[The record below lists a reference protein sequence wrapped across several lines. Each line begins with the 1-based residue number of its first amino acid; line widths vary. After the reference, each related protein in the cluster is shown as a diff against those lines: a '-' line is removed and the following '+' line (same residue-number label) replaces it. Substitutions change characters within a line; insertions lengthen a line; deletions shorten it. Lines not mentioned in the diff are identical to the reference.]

1 MFFIF
6 VLGLCTVIKNYNIVI
21 CLLGIIVS
29 SADFLC
35 LTMQDEMEKKMAD
48 QQPDAQ
54 QEHMSV
60 SNKVVADVL
69 ADHSKRNKFLQ
80 NVGIQFVQ
88 PRTTVQNLQEQ
99 LE

>member
-1 MFFIF
+1 
-6 VLGLCTVIKNYNIVI
+6 
-21 CLLGIIVS
+21 
-29 SADFLC
+29 
-35 LTMQDEMEKKMAD
+35 MQDEMEKKMAD

-69 ADHSKRNKFLQ
+69 ADHSKRNKFLR

-88 PRTTVQNLQEQ
+88 PRTTV
-99 LE
+99 